1 MPSLTVF
8 TDILYDSRNST
19 NAEFTMGDLQTMV
32 KAENKL
38 KGSWRNIVNLPI
50 STANI
55 QAGHDWYVEA
65 NVVAKTVGVLAG
77 YANDEAIKVGAGI
90 LSAQS
95 PMRDWDLNIAISLLL
110 VTKGTRKHFVVQH
123 NKALAIMQ
131 GRDPMKVLGAR
142 ATKTKAFYQAIIE
155 PNNDT
160 TKSVIDRHAVAVY
173 MGRSVSD
180 RELKALDSNKVYDR
194 IANAYLRASKET
206 GLNHHILQAMTWT
219 QWRQDKGYSQ
229 SSSRQLATE

>member
-1 MPSLTVF
+1 MDKVPSLTVF

-77 YANDEAIKVGAGI
+77 YANDVGAGI

-229 SSSRQLATE
+229 ASSRQLATE